1 MSLDNTLHLDHL
13 WSQITT
19 TIHAAQ
25 RLLIAAHRG
34 PDGDA
39 VGSALGLYATL
50 QALGKDVTLYD
61 SAPYP
66 ERFDFLPNLHALTTS
81 LDPHAHFDA
90 TILCDCGELARAPEG
105 FPSRERLG
113 TFIVLDHHITSGLEG
128 DINLNNPNSPATGLL
143 ILELAQRLHVPLLPA
158 IAKSVYCALLSDT
171 GGFRY
176 QKTSPAALRAAAEL
190 LEAGVDPW
198 EVSSGLFESNPIER
212 QRLLALCLH
221 TLDLRNNGLIA
232 FLHVTEEMFHQ
243 TNSDASMTDGFVNF
257 GRGIKGVE
265 VAAFLR
271 PQPQGWKVSLRSR
284 GRVNVSGVASH
295 FGGGGHQQ
303 AAGTVIQGDLEQVK
317 QAILLSLLPQLQAL
331 T

>member
-1 MSLDNTLHLDHL
+1 MSLDNTLHLEQT
-13 WSQITT
+13 WSQITA

-25 RLLIAAHRG
+25 RFLIAAHRG

-39 VGSALGLYATL
+39 VGSVLGLYATL
-50 QALGKDVTLYD
+50 EALGKDVTAYD
-61 SAPYP
+61 STPYP
-66 ERFDFLPNLHALTTS
+66 ERFDFLPNLRAITTQ
-81 LDPHAHFDA
+81 LDPHTHFDV

-105 FPSRERLG
+105 FPARSQLG

-143 ILELAQRLHVPLLPA
+143 ILELAQRLQVPLLPA

-198 EVSSGLFESNPIER
+198 EVSSGLFESNPLAR
-212 QRLLALCLH
+212 QRLLALCLN
-221 TLDLRNNGLIA
+221 TLDLRSNGQLA

-243 TNSDASMTDGFVNF
+243 TQSDPTMTDGFVNF

-271 PQPQGWKVSLRSR
+271 PQAQGWKVSMRSR

-303 AAGTVIQGDLEQVK
+303 AAGTVLQGDLEQVK
-317 QAILLSLLPQLQAL
+317 QAVLLSLLPQLQDPA
-331 T
+331 